1 VIRIK
6 VLSCVFVCFLTLFL
20 FGVVLADTADFS
32 GNWQGTW
39 TSYGGDGGGASAS
52 ITQSGTNLSGTLTIT
67 NTECGNFN
75 NLSLSGT
82 VSDNVASFF
91 TYAYCPIDGSNNE
104 LQYTDGVLYQ
114 NNLSGFYVVYSNG
127 SFYDAGTFSLN
138 RSTNIITASAGPG
151 GTISPS
157 GTVSV
162 PAGTNRTF
170 IITSD
175 TGYKILDVK
184 VDGMSVGA
192 VTNHTFTNVQSN
204 HTIAATFIVLAPVA
218 NFTANPTSG
227 DTPLTV
233 KFTDQSTGD
242 ITTRS
247 WSFGDG
253 AKSIVQNPSHTYARP
268 GTYTVS
274 LTVVGPGGSDTETK
288 SGYIVVKGTALPW
301 IPLLLEE

>member
-1 VIRIK
+1 
-6 VLSCVFVCFLTLFL
+6 
-20 FGVVLADTADFS
+20 
-32 GNWQGTW
+32 
-39 TSYGGDGGGASAS
+39 
-52 ITQSGTNLSGTLTIT
+52 
-67 NTECGNFN
+67 
-75 NLSLSGT
+75 
-82 VSDNVASFF
+82 
-91 TYAYCPIDGSNNE
+91 
-104 LQYTDGVLYQ
+104 
-114 NNLSGFYVVYSNG
+114 
-127 SFYDAGTFSLN
+127 
-138 RSTNIITASAGPG
+138 
-151 GTISPS
+151 
-157 GTVSV
+157 
-162 PAGTNRTF
+162 
-170 IITSD
+170 
-175 TGYKILDVK
+175 

-288 SGYIVVKGTALPW
+288 SGYIVVKGAALPW
-301 IPLLLEE
+301 IPLLLDD